1 MGGLRPQ
8 VTELI
13 GIVKNLRRLTKEN
26 SNENYFSL
34 KNNFHIDNR
43 KSEKFSYSSVT
54 KQEKQDKKGH
64 RRTRRRK
71 DMEQAGAKASGD
83 RVTWPESFLSEGRVF
98 SFCNEAAVVRCRE
111 WRMNGKYC
119 L

>member
-1 MGGLRPQ
+1 MGCLRLQ

-13 GIVKNLRRLTKEN
+13 GIVKNQWRLRKEN
-26 SNENYFSL
+26 SNDNYFSL
-34 KNNFHIDNR
+34 KNIFHIDNR

-54 KQEKQDKKGH
+54 KQEEQDKKGH

-71 DMEQAGAKASGD
+71 DMERAGTRASMD

-98 SFCNEAAVVRCRE
+98 SFCNGAAVLKFLE